1 MKEDNEMTLVQSER
15 NLVSVIVPTRDS
27 SRTIAT
33 CLESLGRQRDV
44 EIDIVIVDQESN
56 DGTSMIAHDY
66 GATVV
71 NVKRTATYAPPSRSR
86 NVGFSKS
93 RGNYVLH
100 IDSDMELSSP
110 DLLSSCV
117 SACRSAH
124 AVIIPEIDVGIGFWA
139 ECKSM
144 ERQCHLGKT
153 LLESPRFFRRET
165 FQALSGYDSSIT
177 SGEDWEL
184 TDRLLQRGAIIARI
198 PLRIK
203 HHLGSLSM
211 RAQLMKKFSYG
222 KTMLPYAE
230 RRNSQMSR
238 RFGSYVGAY
247 ARNVKNLRF
256 YIYPVLLMRSIESI
270 GLVAGITLSK
280 TTGEPRP

>member
-1 MKEDNEMTLVQSER
+1 VKEDNEMTLVQSER

-110 DLLSSCV
+110 ELLSSCV
-117 SACRSAH
+117 SACR
-124 AVIIPEIDVGIGFWA
+124 
-139 ECKSM
+139 
-144 ERQCHLGKT
+144 
-153 LLESPRFFRRET
+153 
-165 FQALSGYDSSIT
+165 
-177 SGEDWEL
+177 
-184 TDRLLQRGAIIARI
+184 
-198 PLRIK
+198 
-203 HHLGSLSM
+203 
-211 RAQLMKKFSYG
+211 
-222 KTMLPYAE
+222 
-230 RRNSQMSR
+230 
-238 RFGSYVGAY
+238 
-247 ARNVKNLRF
+247 
-256 YIYPVLLMRSIESI
+256 
-270 GLVAGITLSK
+270 
-280 TTGEPRP
+280 